1 MSLQGK
7 VAFVTGGSR
16 GIGRACALV
25 LAEAGADVAA
35 GGRDE
40 ARLSAVA
47 AEIEELGRKALPV
60 SVDLTQPDQIK
71 TAFEQV
77 MSAFGRLDI
86 LVNNAGVT
94 RDGLLLRMKPE
105 DWSAVLQTNLTATF
119 LCTQAAVKIMLRQ
132 RYGRIVNLS
141 SVVGLTGNAGQ
152 ANYVASKAGII
163 GLTKTVAQEV
173 AKRNITVNAV
183 APGFVDTAMTR
194 ALPEAARA
202 KLLERIPMGRVGLAR
217 EIALGVRFLAS
228 DEAGY
233 VTGQVLHINGGLY
246 M

>member
-1 MSLQGK
+1 MLLQGK

-16 GIGRACALV
+16 GIGKACALV
-25 LAEAGADVAA
+25 LAEAGADVAV
-35 GGRDE
+35 GGRDRL
-40 ARLSAVA
+40 RLSAVA
-47 AEIEELGRKALPV
+47 AEIEEMERKALPV
-60 SVDLTQPDQIK
+60 SVDLTQAAQIK
-71 TAFEQV
+71 TAFDQV
-77 MSAFGRLDI
+77 MNVFGRLDI
-86 LVNNAGVT
+86 LVNNAGIT
-94 RDGLLLRMKPE
+94 RDGLLLRMKE
-105 DWSAVLQTNLTATF
+105 EAWTEVLQTNLTAAF

-132 RYGRIVNLS
+132 RSGRIVNLS

-163 GLTKTVAQEV
+163 GFTKTVAQEV

-183 APGFVDTAMTR
+183 APGFVDTAMTQT
-194 ALPEAARA
+194 LPEVART
-202 KLLERIPMGRVGLAR
+202 KLLEQIPMGRVGLDR

>member
-1 MSLQGK
+1 MALQGK

-25 LAEAGADVAA
+25 LAEAGADVAV

-47 AEIEELGRKALPV
+47 AEIEGLGRKALPV

-71 TAFEQV
+71 TAFEQL
-77 MSAFGRLDI
+77 MNAFGRLDI

-94 RDGLLLRMKPE
+94 RDGLLLRMKDE
-105 DWSAVLQTNLTATF
+105 DWSQVLQTNLTATF
-119 LCTQAAVKIMLRQ
+119 RCTQAALKIMLRQ

-141 SVVGLTGNAGQ
+141 SVVGLTGNPGQ

-163 GLTKTVAQEV
+163 GLTKTAAQEV

-183 APGFVDTAMTR
+183 APGFVDTAMTQ

-202 KLLERIPMGRVGLAR
+202 KLLERIPMGRVGQDR

>member
-25 LAEAGADVAA
+25 LAQAGADVAV

-40 ARLSAVA
+40 ARLGAVA
-47 AEIEELGRKALPV
+47 AEIEGLGRKPLPV
-60 SVDLTQPDQIK
+60 SVDLRQPDRIK

-105 DWSAVLQTNLTATF
+105 DWSEVLQTNLTATY

-141 SVVGLTGNAGQ
+141 SVVGLTGNVGQ

-183 APGFVDTAMTR
+183 APGFVETAMTQ
-194 ALPEAARA
+194 ALPETARA
-202 KLLERIPMGRVGLAR
+202 KLLERIPMGRAGLDR

>member
-25 LAEAGADVAA
+25 LAEAGADVAV

-47 AEIEELGRKALPV
+47 AEIEGLGRKALPV
-60 SVDLTQPDQIK
+60 SVDLTQPDRIK
-71 TAFEQV
+71 SAFEQV
-77 MSAFGRLDI
+77 MSAFGRLDV

-94 RDGLLLRMKPE
+94 RDGLLLRMKPQ
-105 DWSAVLQTNLTATF
+105 DWSEVLQTNLTATF
-119 LCTQAAVKIMLRQ
+119 LCTQAAVRIMLRQ

-183 APGFVDTAMTR
+183 APGFVDTAMTQ
-194 ALPEAARA
+194 ALSEAARA
-202 KLLERIPMGRVGLAR
+202 KLLERIPMGRVGLDR
-217 EIALGVRFLAS
+217 EIAQGVRFLAS

>member
-25 LAEAGADVAA
+25 LAEAGAEVAV

-47 AEIEELGRKALPV
+47 AEIEGLGRKALPV
-60 SVDLTQPDQIK
+60 SVDLTQPDRIK

-77 MSAFGRLDI
+77 MNGFGRLDV

-94 RDGLLLRMKPE
+94 RDGLLLRMKPD
-105 DWSAVLQTNLTATF
+105 DWTEVLQTNLTATF
-119 LCTQAAVKIMLRQ
+119 LCTQAALRIMLRQ

-141 SVVGLTGNAGQ
+141 SVVGLTGNPGQ

-183 APGFVDTAMTR
+183 APGFVDTDMTR

-202 KLLERIPMGRVGLAR
+202 KLLERIPMARVGLDR

>member
-1 MSLQGK
+1 MSLQGR

-16 GIGRACALV
+16 GIGRACALA
-25 LAEAGADVAA
+25 LAEAGAEVAV
-35 GGRDE
+35 GGRDRT
-40 ARLSAVA
+40 RLSQVA
-47 AEIEELGRKALPV
+47 AEIEGLGRKGLPV
-60 SVDLTQPDQIK
+60 SVDLTQPAQIR

-77 MSAFGRLDI
+77 MKSFGRLDI

-94 RDGLLLRMKPE
+94 RDGLLLRMKE
-105 DWSAVLQTNLTATF
+105 GDWSEVLQTNLTAAF
-119 LCTQAAVKIMLRQ
+119 LCSQAALKIMLRQ

-173 AKRNITVNAV
+173 ARRNITVNAV

-194 ALPEAARA
+194 ALPETARA
-202 KLLERIPMGRVGLAR
+202 KLLERIPMGRVGLDR

-228 DEAGY
+228 DEAAY

>member
-16 GIGRACALV
+16 GIGRACALI
-25 LAEAGADVAA
+25 LAEAGADVAV

-47 AEIEELGRKALPV
+47 AEIEGLGRKALPV
-60 SVDLTQPDQIK
+60 SVDLTQPDRIK
-71 TAFEQV
+71 TAFAQV
-77 MSAFGRLDI
+77 TSAFGRLDI

-105 DWSAVLQTNLTATF
+105 DWSQVLQTNLTATF

-194 ALPEAARA
+194 ELPEAARA
-202 KLLERIPMGRVGLAR
+202 KLLERIPMGRVGLDR
-217 EIALGVRFLAS
+217 EIAQGVRFLAS
-228 DEAGY
+228 EEAGY

>member
-7 VAFVTGGSR
+7 VGFVTGGSR

-25 LAEAGADVAA
+25 LAEAGAEVAV

-47 AEIEELGRKALPV
+47 AEIEGLGRKALPV
-60 SVDLTQPDQIK
+60 SVDLTQPAQIR

-77 MSAFGRLDI
+77 MNAFGRLDI

-94 RDGLLLRMKPE
+94 RDGLLLRMKE
-105 DWSAVLQTNLTATF
+105 GDWNEVLQTNLTATF
-119 LCTQAAVKIMLRQ
+119 LCTRAAVKIMLRQ

-141 SVVGLTGNAGQ
+141 SVVGLTGNPGQ

-194 ALPEAARA
+194 ALPETARA
-202 KLLERIPMGRVGLAR
+202 KLLERIPMGRVGRDR

>member
-25 LAEAGADVAA
+25 LAQAGADVAV

-40 ARLSAVA
+40 ARLGAVA
-47 AEIEELGRKALPV
+47 AEIEGLGRKSLPV
-60 SVDLTQPDQIK
+60 SVDLRQPDRIK
-71 TAFEQV
+71 PAFEQV
-77 MSAFGRLDI
+77 MGAFGRLDI

-105 DWSAVLQTNLTATF
+105 DWSEVLQTNLTATF

-194 ALPEAARA
+194 ALPETARA
-202 KLLERIPMGRVGLAR
+202 KLLERIPMGRVGLDR

-228 DEAGY
+228 DEAAY

>member
-1 MSLQGK
+1 MSLQGR

-16 GIGRACALV
+16 GIGRACALA
-25 LAEAGADVAA
+25 LAEAGAEVAV
-35 GGRDE
+35 GGRDRT
-40 ARLSAVA
+40 RLSQVA
-47 AEIEELGRKALPV
+47 AEIEGLGQKGLPV
-60 SVDLTQPDQIK
+60 SVDLTQPAQIR

-77 MSAFGRLDI
+77 MKSFGRLDI

-94 RDGLLLRMKPE
+94 RDGLLLRMKE
-105 DWSAVLQTNLTATF
+105 GDWSEVLQTNLTAAF
-119 LCTQAAVKIMLRQ
+119 LCSQAALKIMLRQ

-173 AKRNITVNAV
+173 ARRNITVNAV

-194 ALPEAARA
+194 ALPETARA
-202 KLLERIPMGRVGLAR
+202 KLLERIPMGRVGLDR

-228 DEAGY
+228 DEAAY

>member
-1 MSLQGK
+1 MLLQGK

-25 LAEAGADVAA
+25 LAEAGADVAV
-35 GGRDE
+35 GGRDRL
-40 ARLSAVA
+40 RLSTVA
-47 AEIEELGRKALPV
+47 AEIEGMERKALPV
-60 SVDLTQPDQIK
+60 SVDLTQPAQIK
-71 TAFEQV
+71 TAFDQV
-77 MSAFGRLDI
+77 MNVFGRLDI
-86 LVNNAGVT
+86 LVNNAGIT
-94 RDGLLLRMKPE
+94 RDGLLLRMKE
-105 DWSAVLQTNLTATF
+105 QDWTEVLQTNLTAAF

-132 RYGRIVNLS
+132 RSGRIVNLS

-163 GLTKTVAQEV
+163 GFTKTVAQEV

-183 APGFVDTAMTR
+183 APGFVDTAMTQT
-194 ALPEAARA
+194 LSEVART
-202 KLLERIPMGRVGLAR
+202 KLLERIPMGRVGMDR

>member
-25 LAEAGADVAA
+25 LAEAGADVAV

-40 ARLSAVA
+40 ARLGAVA
-47 AEIEELGRKALPV
+47 AEIEASGRKALPV

-71 TAFEQV
+71 TAFAQV

-105 DWSAVLQTNLTATF
+105 DWSKVLQTNLTATF
-119 LCTQAAVKIMLRQ
+119 QCTQAAVKIMLRQ

-141 SVVGLTGNAGQ
+141 SVVGLTGNPGQ

-163 GLTKTVAQEV
+163 GLTKSAAQEV

-183 APGFVDTAMTR
+183 APGFVDTAMTQ

-202 KLLERIPMGRVGLAR
+202 KLLERIPMGRVGLDR

>member
-16 GIGRACALV
+16 GIGRACALA
-25 LAEAGADVAA
+25 LAEAGAEVAV
-35 GGRDE
+35 GGRDRT
-40 ARLSAVA
+40 RLSQVA
-47 AEIEELGRKALPV
+47 AEIEGLGPKGLPV
-60 SVDLTQPDQIK
+60 SVDLTQPAQIR

-77 MSAFGRLDI
+77 MKAFGRLDI

-94 RDGLLLRMKPE
+94 RDGLLLRMKE
-105 DWSAVLQTNLTATF
+105 GDWSEVLQTNLTAAF
-119 LCTQAAVKIMLRQ
+119 LCTQAALKIMLRQ

-141 SVVGLTGNAGQ
+141 SVVGLTGNPGQ

-163 GLTKTVAQEV
+163 GLTKTAAQEV

-194 ALPEAARA
+194 ALPETARA
-202 KLLERIPMGRVGLAR
+202 KLLERIPMGRAGLDR

-228 DEAGY
+228 DEAAY